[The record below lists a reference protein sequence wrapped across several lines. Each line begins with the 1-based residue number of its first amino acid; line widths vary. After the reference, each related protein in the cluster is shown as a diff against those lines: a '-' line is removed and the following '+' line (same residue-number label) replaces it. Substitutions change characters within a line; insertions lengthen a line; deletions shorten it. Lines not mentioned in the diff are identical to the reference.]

1 MFNPLIEDL
10 SKLKDTDLD
19 NKIAEISRKYHMA
32 ARTMGGGILPQLAV
46 TLEHYKNE
54 QARRQ
59 SESMR
64 ALAEKSNRS
73 LDGLIKRD

>member
-19 NKIAEISRKYHMA
+19 NKIADLSRKYHIA

-54 QARRQ
+54 QSRRQ
-59 SESMR
+59 REAMKS
-64 ALAEKSNRS
+64 LAEKSNKS
-73 LDGLIKRD
+73 LEGLIKRD

>member
-19 NKIAEISRKYHMA
+19 NKIADLSRKYHIA
-32 ARTMGGGILPQLAV
+32 ARTMGGGILTQLAV

-54 QARRQ
+54 QSRRQ
-59 SESMR
+59 REAMK
-64 ALAEKSNRS
+64 ALAEKSNKS
-73 LDGLIKRD
+73 LEGLIKRD